1 MLKSGL
7 RHNIPLDLLL
17 EFFNRLLKEVRKKLG
32 PNATNHK
39 AIDRYCHAI
48 DFTKALLD
56 NFDHECCVICRSGH
70 LYELSVVSD
79 LRNIVTEL
87 ITQRAFCW
95 TPGRAYEHFNGINS
109 TLLSDFN
116 DNNNNFIYIAV
127 YTKALYRFTIKK
139 RK

>member
-1 MLKSGL
+1 MWLLPFNKLKK
-7 RHNIPLDLLL
+7 NIPLDLLL
-17 EFFNRLLKEVRKKLG
+17 EFFDLLLKEVRKMLG

-56 NFDHECCVICRSGH
+56 NFDEECCVIHHSGH
-70 LYELSVVSD
+70 HYELSVVSD
-79 LRNIVTEL
+79 LRKIVTEL

-109 TLLSDFN
+109 TLLSDF
-116 DNNNNFIYIAV
+116 DLQDMFRWI
-127 YTKALYRFTIKK
+127 TKHKK
-139 RK
+139 NIVRERRAR